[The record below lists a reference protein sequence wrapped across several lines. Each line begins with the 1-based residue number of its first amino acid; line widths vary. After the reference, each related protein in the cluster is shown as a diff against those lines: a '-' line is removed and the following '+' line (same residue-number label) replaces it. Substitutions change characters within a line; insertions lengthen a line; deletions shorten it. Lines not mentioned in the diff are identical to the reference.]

1 MRTKHPYAHCKE
13 CSLPNVRDAFDTH
26 ARSGVNLNTLFSVD
40 GSRNYDDTMKV
51 SKPPSPPNTTVSNM
65 HRIHR
70 EHKIAYHI

>member
-40 GSRNYDDTMKV
+40 ASRNYDDTMKV
-51 SKPPSPPNTTVSNM
+51 SKPPSPPNTT
-65 HRIHR
+65 
-70 EHKIAYHI
+70 HKIAYHKRYINIYIYI